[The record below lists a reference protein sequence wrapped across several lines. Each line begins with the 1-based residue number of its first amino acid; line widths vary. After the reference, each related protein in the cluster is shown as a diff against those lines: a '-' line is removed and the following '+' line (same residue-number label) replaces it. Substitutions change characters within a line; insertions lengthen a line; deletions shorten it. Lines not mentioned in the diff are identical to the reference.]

1 MPNEFLPK
9 DSTDLSFEA
18 FVVVE
23 IIYAGAADPGGHG
36 PSLKLKIYLVSFLE
50 KDKFSF
56 FFLLGPPLEKNRSSA
71 PEYMVYDLVVALN
84 RSFSNPKMLFKII
97 NF

>member
-23 IIYAGAADPGGHG
+23 IIYAGAADPGGARG
-36 PSLKLKIYLVSFLE
+36 ARALLKIKDLFSKFFGKRQILIFLFIRAPLRKKSFL
-50 KDKFSF
+50 
-56 FFLLGPPLEKNRSSA
+56 GP
-71 PEYMVYDLVVALN
+71 
-84 RSFSNPKMLFKII
+84 
-97 NF
+97 

>member
-23 IIYAGAADPGGHG
+23 IIYAGAADPGGG
-36 PSLKLKIYLVSFLE
+36 QGGT
-50 KDKFSF
+50 
-56 FFLLGPPLEKNRSSA
+56 GPP
-71 PEYMVYDLVVALN
+71 
-84 RSFSNPKMLFKII
+84 
-97 NF
+97 